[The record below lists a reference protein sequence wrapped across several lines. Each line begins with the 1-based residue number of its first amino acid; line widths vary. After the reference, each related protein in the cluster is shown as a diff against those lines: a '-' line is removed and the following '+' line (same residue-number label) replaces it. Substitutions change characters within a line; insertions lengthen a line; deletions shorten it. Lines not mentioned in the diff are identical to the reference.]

1 MESREEWIGKLVE
14 ARGLVK
20 QKLKESRSDHDKIV
34 IGILDEVI
42 GDIENQLLEEWNM
55 DRQINIEKDSG
66 LWPPF

>member
-14 ARGLVK
+14 ARRLI
-20 QKLKESRSDHDKIV
+20 KLQMENSRSDHDKIV

>member
-14 ARGLVK
+14 ARGLI
-20 QKLKESRSDHDKIV
+20 KLQMENSRNDHDKIV

>member
-42 GDIENQLLEEWNM
+42 GDIENQLLEEWNSEI
-55 DRQINIEKDSG
+55 RLAEEKE
-66 LWPPF
+66 WTPPF

>member
-20 QKLKESRSDHDKIV
+20 LQMAESRSDHDKIV

-42 GDIENQLLEEWNM
+42 GDIENQLHEEWNA
-55 DRQINIEKDSG
+55 DRGINEEKDSG

>member
-1 MESREEWIGKLVE
+1 MESREEWIGSLVE

-20 QKLKESRSDHDKIV
+20 LQMEEARSDHDKIV

-42 GDIENQLLEEWNM
+42 GDIEKQLHEEWNA
-55 DRQINIEKDSG
+55 DRKINEDKDSG

>member
-20 QKLKESRSDHDKIV
+20 LQMAESRSDHDKIV

-42 GDIENQLLEEWNM
+42 NDIESQLHEEWNA
-55 DRQINIEKDSG
+55 DRKISEDKDSG

>member
-20 QKLKESRSDHDKIV
+20 QRLAESRNSHDKIV

-42 GDIENQLLEEWNM
+42 GDIESQLLEEWNV
-55 DRQINIEKDSG
+55 DRKINEDKDSG

>member
-20 QKLKESRSDHDKIV
+20 LQRALSRNEHDKIV

-42 GDIENQLLEEWNM
+42 GDIESQLLEEWNV
-55 DRQINIEKDSG
+55 DRKINEDKDSG